1 MKREDTEKEKE
12 KVRENII
19 RELKKRYDIDTIE
32 ELKEMNK
39 KLKLNI
45 GVFTKWY
52 GSRKNTYYLVVGKI
66 VGNQEKKLFQ
76 KVLEPSEIAI
86 L

>member
-1 MKREDTEKEKE
+1 MKREDIEKE

-45 GVFTKWY
+45 GVFTK
-52 GSRKNTYYLVVGKI
+52 
-66 VGNQEKKLFQ
+66 
-76 KVLEPSEIAI
+76 
-86 L
+86 

>member
-1 MKREDTEKEKE
+1 MGEHIKSLVVEIIQGNEIKRSVYMKREDIEKE

-45 GVFTKWY
+45 GVFTK
-52 GSRKNTYYLVVGKI
+52 
-66 VGNQEKKLFQ
+66 
-76 KVLEPSEIAI
+76 
-86 L
+86 